1 MDAKQGGH
9 PKTTQYER
17 AICNFCHGE
26 VPLTKAGKLRLHR
39 ARNHELYGVPGAR
52 VPYCTG
58 SRSTLHS
65 GVRNDQ

>member
-1 MDAKQGGH
+1 MAAPQGGN
-9 PKTTQYER
+9 PNTTQYER
-17 AICNFCHGE
+17 AICDSCRGE
-26 VPLTKAGKLRLHR
+26 ITLTKDRKLRLHR

-65 GVRNDQ
+65 AIRNDQ